1 MRVVITGFKPS
12 QSHPVNTSWEVKNA
26 LSDHVDGIEIIRE
39 DMIASYHHS
48 IEYIDGMIQK
58 YRPDAFIC
66 MGQALRREVI
76 SLEKVAINYA
86 YEERDWAVD
95 DDGYLPKGEAIVPGG
110 PDGLFTNLPIERMLE
125 SIKEQG
131 FPCEISLTAGSIGCN
146 NAMYSVLYLIHTRYP
161 DLMGG
166 FIHVPGHHEHPRRV
180 RKTFSVQEIAA
191 GVEAALKGLKG

>member
-1 MRVVITGFKPS
+1 M
-12 QSHPVNTSWEVKNA
+12 
-26 LSDHVDGIEIIRE
+26 
-39 DMIASYHHS
+39 
-48 IEYIDGMIQK
+48 
-58 YRPDAFIC
+58 
-66 MGQALRREVI
+66 
-76 SLEKVAINYA
+76 
-86 YEERDWAVD
+86 
-95 DDGYLPKGEAIVPGG
+95 PGG